1 MKHLSLNNSSDRYL
15 AVSGVE
21 SHPAK
26 LTWCQTCYLLSRQW
40 LHLNTKCI
48 QFPVWTLATDF
59 VAYFH
64 VSQIGSDELRPFTLM
79 RIGVTSV
86 VDPADNRTQC
96 EEPRRDDCW
105 KWIAAE
111 RLRWILISAY
121 SGSVFKGGVPQG
133 NLDGKAGLLI
143 LKKVLI
149 CSLLALRTL
158 ITSIVVLVPLR
169 PEWMSLLRNSFLLP
183 ADEDVPTKRD
193 LSETSGCQ
201 RTSYSMKLYLH
212 LLHYLHS
219 VSALLCYLPDVS
231 CRIRFF
237 RL

>member
-183 ADEDVPTKRD
+183 CRWRRSHQKRPEWDVRLPADFIQHEA
-193 LSETSGCQ
+193 LSSFT
-201 RTSYSMKLYLH
+201 
-212 LLHYLHS
+212 
-219 VSALLCYLPDVS
+219 ALLTFSVCFAVLFAW
-231 CRIRFF
+231 CFM
-237 RL
+237 